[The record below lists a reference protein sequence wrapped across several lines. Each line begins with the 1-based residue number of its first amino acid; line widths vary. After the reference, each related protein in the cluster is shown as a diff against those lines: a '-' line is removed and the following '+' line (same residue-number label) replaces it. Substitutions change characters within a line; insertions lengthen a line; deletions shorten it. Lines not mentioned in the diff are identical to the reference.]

1 MTEDTRNE
9 EDSEATEDPGP
20 LGGERLRAAR
30 EEQQISLLEIAKE
43 LHLDEHKVRA
53 LEANDFATLGAPVFA
68 KGHLRKYSELVGVDE
83 REVLGD
89 YYELTRSD
97 GMPPV
102 VGKRRRPGNE
112 LSPGPWIAVVLVA
125 LALIFAFWWFTSGR
139 AGSGVTEAPPAS
151 APVPAEAGQ
160 DVSEAVFEGVS
171 VDASEPVS
179 EPVET
184 VTDAGSADERLPEV
198 VPVESAP
205 AAAVDPESIR
215 VTLSFG
221 EDCWTEITD
230 ASGQRLYF
238 ELGRA
243 GTTVDV
249 EGAPPLS
256 VLLGSA
262 DNVDIRVNG
271 EVYAIGAA
279 DRRGRTARLTL
290 P

>member
-9 EDSEATEDPGP
+9 DETEATEEPGP

-112 LSPGPWIAVVLVA
+112 LSPGPWIALVLVVLA
-125 LALIFAFWWFTSGR
+125 LLFAFWWFGSGR
-139 AGSGVTEAPPAS
+139 GGSGVGETPPAS
-151 APVPAEAGQ
+151 APAPAETPATAEEAA
-160 DVSEAVFEGVS
+160 SEAVLEDVS
-171 VDASEPVS
+171 VDASEATDDLPDAEPAVAPANAVPA
-179 EPVET
+179 EPVQ
-184 VTDAGSADERLPEV
+184 
-198 VPVESAP
+198 

-249 EGAPPLS
+249 EGTPPLS

-271 EVYAIGAA
+271 EVYAIGAD

>member
-1 MTEDTRNE
+1 MTEETRNE
-9 EDSEATEDPGP
+9 DDAEATEESGP

-53 LEANDFATLGAPVFA
+53 LEANDFETLGAPVFA

-102 VGKRRRPGNE
+102 VGERRRPGNE
-112 LSPGPWIAVVLVA
+112 LSPGPWIALVLVVLA
-125 LALIFAFWWFTSGR
+125 LLFALWWFTSGR
-139 AGSGVTEAPPAS
+139 AGSGTAAMPPTS
-151 APVPAEAGQ
+151 APVPAAEEQAES
-160 DVSEAVFEGVS
+160 DAVFEGVS
-171 VDASEPVS
+171 VN
-179 EPVET
+179 
-184 VTDAGSADERLPEV
+184 
-198 VPVESAP
+198 ESAP
-205 AAAVDPESIR
+205 TAATDPEPADEAPADLVPAEPVPAGPVDSASIR

-243 GTTVDV
+243 GTRVDV

-262 DNVDIRVNG
+262 DNVEVSVNG
-271 EVYAIGAA
+271 EAYTIPAA

>member
-1 MTEDTRNE
+1 MTEETRN
-9 EDSEATEDPGP
+9 DDDTEATEDTGP
-20 LGGERLRAAR
+20 RGGERLRAAR

-83 REVLGD
+83 RDVLSD

-102 VGKRRRPGNE
+102 VGERRRPGNE
-112 LSPGPWIAVVLVA
+112 LSPGPWIVMVLVVLA
-125 LALIFAFWWFTSGR
+125 LVFAFWWFTSGR
-139 AGSGVTEAPPAS
+139 AGSDVAGTPPA
-151 APVPAEAGQ
+151 ATPAPAEEEPAA
-160 DVSEAVFEGVS
+160 SEAVLEGVS
-171 VDASEPVS
+171 VDAADVAGAVADPEPADVV
-179 EPVET
+179 ETDVAPVET
-184 VTDAGSADERLPEV
+184 VSAA
-198 VPVESAP
+198 PVG
-205 AAAVDPESIR
+205 PESIR

-249 EGAPPLS
+249 DGTPPLS

-262 DNVDIRVNG
+262 DNVDISVNG
-271 EVYAIGAA
+271 EAYAIGPG

>member
-9 EDSEATEDPGP
+9 DDTEATEESGP

-68 KGHLRKYSELVGVDE
+68 KGHLRKYSELVGVEE
-83 REVLGD
+83 REVLSD

-102 VGKRRRPGNE
+102 VGQRRRPGSE
-112 LSPGPWIAVVLVA
+112 LSPGPWIALVLVVLA
-125 LALIFAFWWFTSGR
+125 LLFAFWWFTSGR
-139 AGSGVTEAPPAS
+139 GGSGVAETPPAS
-151 APVPAEAGQ
+151 TPVPAAAEQAAS
-160 DVSEAVFEGVS
+160 DAVLEGVS
-171 VDASEPVS
+171 VDAPDVPDTTAEDEFAADVQ
-179 EPVET
+179 
-184 VTDAGSADERLPEV
+184 TDSI
-198 VPVESAP
+198 P
-205 AAAVDPESIR
+205 AAAVPADPESIR
-215 VTLSFG
+215 VTLRYG

-249 EGAPPLS
+249 EGVPPLS

-262 DNVDIRVNG
+262 DNVEISVNG
-271 EVYAIGAA
+271 VAYTIPAG

>member
-1 MTEDTRNE
+1 MTEETHNDEDT
-9 EDSEATEDPGP
+9 EATEDPGP
-20 LGGERLRAAR
+20 QGGERLRAAR

-112 LSPGPWIAVVLVA
+112 LSPGPWIALVLVVLA
-125 LALIFAFWWFTSGR
+125 LVFAFWWFTSGR
-139 AGSGVTEAPPAS
+139 AGSGGASAPPAS
-151 APVPAEAGQ
+151 EPAPAASEQAATGAVPESVSV
-160 DVSEAVFEGVS
+160 DVSEP
-171 VDASEPVS
+171 PVAA
-179 EPVET
+179 
-184 VTDAGSADERLPEV
+184 TDAGSADD
-198 VPVESAP
+198 VPSDAAP
-205 AAAVDPESIR
+205 APASPADPESIR

>member
-1 MTEDTRNE
+1 MTEETRN
-9 EDSEATEDPGP
+9 DDDTEATEDTGP
-20 LGGERLRAAR
+20 RGGERLRAAR

-53 LEANDFATLGAPVFA
+53 LEANDFVTLGAPVFA

-83 REVLGD
+83 RDVLSD

-102 VGKRRRPGNE
+102 VGERRRPGNE
-112 LSPGPWIAVVLVA
+112 LSPGPWIVMVLVVLA
-125 LALIFAFWWFTSGR
+125 LVFAFWWFTSGR
-139 AGSGVTEAPPAS
+139 AGSDVAGTPPA
-151 APVPAEAGQ
+151 ATPAPAEEEPAA
-160 DVSEAVFEGVS
+160 SEAVLEGVS
-171 VDASEPVS
+171 VDAADVAGAVADPEPADVV
-179 EPVET
+179 ETDVAPVET
-184 VTDAGSADERLPEV
+184 VSAA
-198 VPVESAP
+198 PVG
-205 AAAVDPESIR
+205 PESIR

-249 EGAPPLS
+249 DGTPPLS

-262 DNVDIRVNG
+262 DNVDISVNG
-271 EVYAIGAA
+271 EAYAIGPG